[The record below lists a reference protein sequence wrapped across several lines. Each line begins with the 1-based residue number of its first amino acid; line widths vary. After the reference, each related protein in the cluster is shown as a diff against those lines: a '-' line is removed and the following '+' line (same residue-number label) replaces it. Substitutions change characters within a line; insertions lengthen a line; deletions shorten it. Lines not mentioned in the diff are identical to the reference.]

1 MKPRLCIA
9 IHDVAPATWPA
20 CARLIAML
28 QALGAPPATLLV
40 VPDWHRRGAIDADA
54 AFRQAIDARV
64 GRGDEIALHG
74 HVHLDE
80 APAPCTPLAWL
91 RRRVLTAGEG
101 EFAALSRDESA
112 RRIEAGRQR
121 LAACGW
127 HARGFVAPAWLLG
140 EGARAALAHS
150 TFAWTS
156 TQARLERIDNGLCIA
171 APVIGASARAAWRRY
186 ASRAWLR
193 IAASAWSDVPLLR
206 IALHPADAVHA
217 DLLDAWRSLLIELL
231 RQREPSTKSAAID
244 TFVRE
249 RPSPVTLGGTSASA
263 VAPARESEARSAAGG
278 R

>member
-1 MKPRLCIA
+1 MKPGLCIA

-20 CARLIAML
+20 CARLIAVL
-28 QALGAPPATLLV
+28 DAIGAPPATLLV

-64 GRGDEIALHG
+64 ARGDEIALHG

-80 APAPCTPLAWL
+80 ARAPRTPLAWL
-91 RRRVLTAGEG
+91 RRRMLTAGEG
-101 EFAALSRDESA
+101 EFAALGRDESA
-112 RRIEAGRQR
+112 WRIDAGRRR

-140 EGARAALAHS
+140 EGARAALAQS

-156 TQARLERIDNGLCIA
+156 TQTRFERIDDGLCIA
-171 APVIGASARAAWRRY
+171 APVIGASARAAWRRR

-193 IAASAWSDVPLLR
+193 IAARAWNDVPLLR
-206 IALHPADAVHA
+206 IALHPADAAHA

-231 RQREPSTKSAAID
+231 RQREASTKSAAID
-244 TFVRE
+244 AIVRE
-249 RPSPVTLGGTSASA
+249 RPSPAPLGGGSACAGPS
-263 VAPARESEARSAAGG
+263 VRRIEARRAAFE